1 MTIFIY
7 RYICGTCDY
16 NVFDTEG
23 EMMNHRLF
31 CKIAQASGPLRRVD
45 ATQIACTLC
54 KESVWATS
62 RAVREHLKEAHASIA
77 IKCDLCEE
85 LFFGQKNLKTHMQAM
100 HSDKVNIIVEK

>member
-1 MTIFIY
+1 MTIFIF

-45 ATQIACTLC
+45 ASQIACTLC

-77 IKCDLCEE
+77 IKCHLCEE
-85 LFFGQKNLKTHMQAM
+85 LFFGIFYKL
-100 HSDKVNIIVEK
+100 